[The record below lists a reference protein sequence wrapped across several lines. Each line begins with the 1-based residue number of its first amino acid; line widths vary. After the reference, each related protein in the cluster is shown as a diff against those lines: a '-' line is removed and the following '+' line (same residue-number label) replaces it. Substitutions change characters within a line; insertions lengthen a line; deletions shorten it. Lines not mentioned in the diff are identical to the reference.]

1 MAQTSVSELFS
12 KCHARIGRAV
22 HHSNETAE
30 IWNGLDIMR
39 LLAVTLFVKD
49 DGTGTLDVN
58 QVEPLPENLE
68 LELGEFLYQLRAA
81 LDGAVYASAIQDS
94 GQNPPP
100 KTSSIEFP
108 ICERKEEWA
117 KQSRK
122 IALLNVG
129 RQRFIEV
136 TQPFAE
142 PPLEAS
148 LLVLNSN
155 RCLRFLNELARIDR
169 HRRLHTLIAGIS
181 IDRPLF
187 ELPEGTRLEKLEVR
201 PMSSMEGPAARFS
214 LSGWQRGMKLFANPL
229 ADIDLW
235 LDGLTAPCH
244 PNDTLPHRLQA
255 ITMNVRMIVSFLEK
269 NEWLPP
275 SP

>member
-1 MAQTSVSELFS
+1 
-12 KCHARIGRAV
+12 
-22 HHSNETAE
+22 
-30 IWNGLDIMR
+30 
-39 LLAVTLFVKD
+39 
-49 DGTGTLDVN
+49 
-58 QVEPLPENLE
+58 
-68 LELGEFLYQLRAA
+68 
-81 LDGAVYASAIQDS
+81 
-94 GQNPPP
+94 
-100 KTSSIEFP
+100 
-108 ICERKEEWA
+108 
-117 KQSRK
+117 
-122 IALLNVG
+122 
-129 RQRFIEV
+129 V

-148 LLVLNSN
+148 LMVLNSN

-181 IDRPLF
+181 MDRPLF

-201 PMSSMEGPAARFS
+201 PISPWEGPAARFS

-235 LDGLTAPCH
+235 LEGLAAPCH
-244 PNDTLPHRLQA
+244 PNDTLPHRLQS
-255 ITMNVRMIVSFLEK
+255 ITMNVRMIVSFIEK

>member
-1 MAQTSVSELFS
+1 MAPTSVSELFS
-12 KCHARIGRAV
+12 KCRARIDRAV
-22 HHSNETAE
+22 HHSNAAAE
-30 IWNGLDIMR
+30 IWNGLDIMH
-39 LLAVTLFVKD
+39 LLAVTLFVRD
-49 DGTGTLDVN
+49 DGTGTLDVD

-94 GQNPPP
+94 GHNPPP
-100 KTSSIEFP
+100 KASSIEFP
-108 ICERKEEWA
+108 ICESKEEWS

-122 IALLNVG
+122 IAQLNDG
-129 RQRFIEV
+129 RRRFIEA

-148 LLVLNSN
+148 LQVLNSN

-181 IDRPLF
+181 MDRPLF

-201 PMSSMEGPAARFS
+201 PMSSSEGSAARFS
-214 LSGWQRGMKLFANPL
+214 LTGWQRGMKLFANPH

-235 LDGLTAPCH
+235 LEGLAAPSH
-244 PNDTLPHRLQA
+244 ANDTLPHRLQS
-255 ITMNVRMIVSFLEK
+255 ITMNVRMIVSFLEE